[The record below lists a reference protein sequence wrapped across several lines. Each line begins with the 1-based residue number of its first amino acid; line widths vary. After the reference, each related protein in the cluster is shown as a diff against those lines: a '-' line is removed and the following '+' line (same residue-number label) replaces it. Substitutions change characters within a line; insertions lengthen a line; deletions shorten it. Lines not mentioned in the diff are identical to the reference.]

1 MLICFSMQ
9 FQYIKIAHLSTK
21 DKYKIWIHII
31 KGAIRNV
38 APEIVVGLLRESEKY
53 LHKQQTP
60 NPDAHVPDAVPPN
73 FEQSDEL

>member
-1 MLICFSMQ
+1 MDS
-9 FQYIKIAHLSTK
+9 Y
-21 DKYKIWIHII
+21 YKW
-31 KGAIRNV
+31 AIRNIYHIFYNL
-38 APEIVVGLLRESEKY
+38 APEIVIGLLRESEKY

>member
-1 MLICFSMQ
+1 MLICFSTQ
-9 FQYIKIAHLSTK
+9 FQHIKIAYLSTK

-31 KGAIRNV
+31 KGAIRK
-38 APEIVVGLLRESEKY
+38 IVVGLLRESEKY

>member
-1 MLICFSMQ
+1 MLICFFTQ
-9 FQYIKIAHLSTK
+9 FQHIKIAHLSTK
-21 DKYKIWIHII
+21 DKDNIWIHII
-31 KGAIRNV
+31 KGAIRK
-38 APEIVVGLLRESEKY
+38 IVVGLLRESEKY

>member
-1 MLICFSMQ
+1 MLICFSTQ
-9 FQYIKIAHLSTK
+9 FQHIKIAYLSTK

-31 KGAIRNV
+31 NGLYET
-38 APEIVVGLLRESEKY
+38 PEIVVGLLRESEKY

>member
-1 MLICFSMQ
+1 MDS
-9 FQYIKIAHLSTK
+9 YYKRGYTK
-21 DKYKIWIHII
+21 YY
-31 KGAIRNV
+31 NV